1 MSNRLQGKRAL
12 VTGGSSGIGAGIVE
26 RFRAQGA
33 QVINVDLHEGDVTAD
48 LRDGGQIAAA
58 VATTVERLGGLDLLV
73 LNAGRPAVGTLAE
86 IDDATWDDTIAINLT
101 SVHRFVRAAWPQ
113 LQASRGSILLTGS
126 VVGLDGSA
134 NQAAYCASKAGVVM
148 LTKCIA
154 IDGAPHGIRA
164 NCVCPG
170 FTETPML
177 ETFLADQDD
186 PDAVRAFATGLHPI
200 GRLGT
205 PADIAS
211 AFVYLGSDDAAW
223 VTGVALPV
231 DGGLLAGI

>member
-33 QVINVDLHEGDVTAD
+33 DVVNVDLQDGDVTAD
-48 LRDGGQIAAA
+48 LRDGAQIAAA

-73 LNAGRPAVGTLAE
+73 LNAGRPAVGTLAD

-101 SVHRFVRAAWPQ
+101 SVHRFVRAAWPH
-113 LQASRGSILLTGS
+113 LQESRGTVLLTGS

-205 PADIAS
+205 ARDIAD

>member
-33 QVINVDLHEGDVTAD
+33 EVINVDLRDGDVAAD
-48 LRDGGQIAAA
+48 LRDGAQIAAA
-58 VATTVERLGGLDLLV
+58 VDATVERLGGLDLLV

-101 SVHRFVRAAWPQ
+101 SVHRFVRAAWPH
-113 LQASRGSILLTGS
+113 LQASRGTVLLTGS

-148 LTKCIA
+148 LTKCLA

-177 ETFLADQDD
+177 ETFLADQED
-186 PDAVRAFATGLHPI
+186 PEAVRAFATGLHPI

-205 PADIAS
+205 ARDIAD
-211 AFVYLGSDDAAW
+211 AFVYLASDDAAW